1 VSTDSRIAPS
11 GAHGNRQV
19 TEMKEAGWDWWG
31 LWSAGGHM
39 LPRRGSHNPG
49 PAIVVLSD
57 HTSKRSEESG
67 ASG

>member
-1 VSTDSRIAPS
+1 
-11 GAHGNRQV
+11 
-19 TEMKEAGWDWWG
+19 
-31 LWSAGGHM
+31 M